1 MLLGPDGLELFFFL
15 LTGLGAA
22 EFGTNFPDLT
32 FMTIA
37 PRLEDAASCFLR
49 IVLDRGGILASGY
62 VP

>member
-1 MLLGPDGLELFFFL
+1 MGLSCYFSIDR
-15 LTGLGAA
+15 TGGA

-37 PRLEDAASCFLR
+37 PRLEDVASGFLR